1 MSAMTR
7 RALRAGLAAILTLGP
22 ALAQAGPPQHVEV
35 EAAFVPAK
43 AGADAAV
50 AVWLRPKDPSVRVNE
65 QPAPRLALEPAQA
78 ILVEKPVAAAPRAEA
93 ALDPGAGRYL
103 DPEVPL
109 RFPVALA
116 GGAPKGLGSVR
127 ATVSYFYCSKTAGWC
142 RKGSTEVEFSVKVP

>member
-1 MSAMTR
+1 MIGMSR

-43 AGADAAV
+43 TGSGAAV
-50 AVWLRPKDPSVRVNE
+50 AVWLRPKDAAVRVNE
-65 QPAPRLALEPAQA
+65 EPAPRLVLDPAQA
-78 ILVEKPVAAAPRAEA
+78 ILVDRAPAAGARAENPA
-93 ALDPGAGRYL
+93 EPGAARYL
-103 DPEVPL
+103 DPGVPV
-109 RFPVALA
+109 RFPVVLA

-142 RKGSTEVEFSVKVP
+142 RKGSSEVEFSVKVP